1 MKFENFSTKSFFLFI
16 YSITFALGCNF
27 NPNSMSNS
35 NISPPVA
42 DVIPYQHKIHN
53 HIRIDPYYWL
63 NQSDNP
69 DVIDYLEKEN
79 DYYQKMTAHTKKL
92 EKELY
97 NEMRARIKENDS
109 SVPYFYNGYWY
120 MTRFEEGKDYP
131 IYLRKKEVL
140 TEEEEILFDCNE
152 MAKGQDYFRLVG
164 ISVSPDNTK
173 VAFGIDTV
181 SRRQFTIK
189 VKDLKRGKIL
199 NTEIKNTTG
208 GSVWAADNLTLFYNK
223 KDQQT
228 LRSEAVYKHKIN
240 LPDQADVLVYEEV
253 DETYSVNIK
262 SSKSRKYIFISCHST
277 TTSEHRFIEA
287 GQPESDFILIQPR
300 TSNLE
305 YDIEHFGDHFYI
317 HTNYDKAINFQ
328 IMRTSVDQTTTD
340 YWQQLL
346 PHRDKVLLEDFEL
359 FDQYLVVNERENGLS
374 RLRIIGWD
382 NKEDYYL
389 PVTEETYALYISYNP
404 EFKSPQLRYV
414 FNSLT
419 TPNSVIEFD
428 MSNKQ
433 KTVLKTQEV
442 LGGDFNANDYTSKR
456 LWADARDGTK
466 IPISIVYHKDTQL
479 SENTPVLQYAYG
491 SYGHTIDPSFSSTRL
506 SLLNR
511 GFAFAIAHTRGGENM
526 GRQWYEEG
534 KLLKKMNTFYDF
546 IDCSK
551 FLIKQK
557 YTSADHL
564 YANGGSAGGL
574 LMGVV
579 INLEPEL
586 YNGVVADVPFVD
598 VVTTML
604 DDTIPLTTS
613 EYDEWGN
620 PNDKPFYEYM
630 LSYSPYD
637 QVKAQEYPNLLV
649 TSGLHDSQV
658 QYFEPTKW
666 VALLRAK
673 KTDQNLLFL
682 DTNMKAGHSGA
693 SGRFEIL
700 KELAK
705 KYAFIIDLELK
716 KSSKKSVIFAS
727 EK

>member
-1 MKFENFSTKSFFLFI
+1 MNFENFFVRTFFPLI
-16 YSITFALGCNF
+16 YSITFALGCNS
-27 NPNSMSNS
+27 NPTSMIHT

-42 DVIPYQHKIHN
+42 DEIPYQHKIHG

-63 NQSDNP
+63 NQRDNSE
-69 DVIDYLEKEN
+69 VLDYLEMEN
-79 DYYQKMTAHTKKL
+79 DYYQKMTAHTQGL
-92 EKELY
+92 QKELY
-97 NEMRARIKENDS
+97 DEMRARIKEDDS
-109 SVPYFYNGYWY
+109 SVPYFHNGYWY
-120 MTRFEEGKDYP
+120 ITRFEEGKDYP

-140 TEEEEILFDCNE
+140 TADEEILFDCNE

-173 VAFGIDTV
+173 VAFGVDTV
-181 SRRQFTIK
+181 SRRQYTIK
-189 VKDLKRGKIL
+189 VKDLKGGLIMD
-199 NTEIKNTTG
+199 TEIKNTTG
-208 GSVWAADNLTLFYNK
+208 GSVWASDNLTLFYNK
-223 KDQQT
+223 KDEQT

-240 LPDQADVLVYEEV
+240 RPHQDDVLVYEEV
-253 DETYSVNIK
+253 DEAYSVYVN
-262 SSKSRKYIFISCHST
+262 SSKSRKYIFVSCHNT
-277 TTSEHRFIEA
+277 KTSEHHFIQA
-287 GQPESDFILIQPR
+287 SQPESDFQLIQAR
-300 TSNLE
+300 TSGLE
-305 YDIEHFGDHFYI
+305 YDVEHFGDHFYI
-317 HTNYDKAINFQ
+317 HTNFNKAKNFQ
-328 IMRTSVDQTTTD
+328 IMRTPVDRTTTD
-340 YWQQLL
+340 HWQPLL
-346 PHRDKVLLEDFEL
+346 PHRDEVLLEDFEL
-359 FDQYLVVNERENGLS
+359 FDQYWVVNERANGLS
-374 RLRIIGWD
+374 RLRVMSWD
-382 NKEDYYL
+382 NKEDYYI
-389 PVTEETYALYISYNP
+389 PIDEETYALYISYNP
-404 EFKSPQLRYV
+404 EFKSSQLRYV

-419 TPNSVIEFD
+419 TPTSVIEFD
-428 MSNKQ
+428 MSDQQ

-442 LGGDFNANDYTSKR
+442 LGGDFDPDDYTSKR

-479 SENTPVLQYAYG
+479 SKNTPILQYAYG
-491 SYGHTIDPSFSSTRL
+491 SYGHTIDPYFSSTRL

-511 GFAFAIAHTRGGENM
+511 GFAFAIAHIRGGEYM
-526 GRQWYEEG
+526 GRHWYEEG

-551 FLIKQK
+551 FLIQQK
-557 YTSADHL
+557 YTTAEHL

-579 INLEPEL
+579 INLAPDL

-620 PNDKPFYEYM
+620 PNDKTYYDYM

-637 QVKAQEYPNLLV
+637 QVKEQYYPNLLI

-666 VALLRAK
+666 VARLRTH

-682 DTNMKAGHSGA
+682 DTNMKAGHSVA
-693 SGRFEIL
+693 SGRFDSL

-705 KYAFIIDLELK
+705 KYAFIIDLE
-716 KSSKKSVIFAS
+716 

>member
-1 MKFENFSTKSFFLFI
+1 M
-16 YSITFALGCNF
+16 
-27 NPNSMSNS
+27 PNS

-42 DVIPYQHKIHN
+42 NVIPYQHKTHN
-53 HIRIDPYYWL
+53 HLRNDPYYWL
-63 NQSDNP
+63 NEIENP
-69 DVIDYLEKEN
+69 EVLNYLDREN
-79 DYYQKMTAHTKKL
+79 DYYKRMTAHTKGL
-92 EKELY
+92 QKELY
-97 NEMRARIKENDS
+97 NEMRARIKEEDS

-120 MTRFEEGKDYP
+120 ITRFNEGKDYP
-131 IYLRKKEVL
+131 VYLRKKEVL
-140 TEEEEILFDCNE
+140 TGEEEILFDCNE
-152 MAKGQDYFRLVG
+152 MAKGHDFFHLVG

-173 VAFGIDTV
+173 VAFAIDTI
-181 SRRQFTIK
+181 SRRQYTIK
-189 VKDLKRGKIL
+189 VKDLERGVIL
-199 NTEIKNTTG
+199 ETVIKNTTG

-223 KDQQT
+223 KDEQT
-228 LRSEAVYKHKIN
+228 LRSKAVYKHKIN
-240 LPDQADVLVYEEV
+240 LPDQADLLVYEEV
-253 DETYSVNIK
+253 DETFSVNVN
-262 SSKSRKYIFISCHST
+262 SSKSRRYIFISSQST
-277 TTSEHRFIEA
+277 TSSEYRFIEA
-287 GQPESDFILIQPR
+287 AEPESDFKLIQPR
-300 TSNLE
+300 TPNLE
-305 YDIEHFGDHFYI
+305 YDVEYFGDHFYI
-317 HTNYDKAINFQ
+317 HTNYDKAKNFQ
-328 IMRTSVDQTTTD
+328 IMRTPVDQTTTES
-340 YWQQLL
+340 WQSLL

-359 FDQYLVVNERENGLS
+359 FDQYWIVNERENGLS
-374 RLRIIGWD
+374 RLRILGWD

-389 PVTEETYALYISYNP
+389 PIDEETYALYISYNP
-404 EFKSPQLRYV
+404 EFKSSQFRYV
-414 FNSLT
+414 FDSLT
-419 TPNSVIEFD
+419 TPTSIIEFD
-428 MSNKQ
+428 MSTQQ

-442 LGGDFNANDYTSKR
+442 LGEDFDPDDYTSKR
-456 LWADARDGTK
+456 LWAEARDGIK
-466 IPISIVYHKDTQL
+466 IPISIVYREDTQL
-479 SENTPVLQYAYG
+479 SENTPILQYAYG

-511 GFAFAIAHTRGGENM
+511 GFAFAISHIRGGGYM
-526 GRQWYEEG
+526 GRHWYEEG
-534 KLLKKMNTFYDF
+534 KLLKKKNTFYDF

-579 INLEPEL
+579 INLAPDL

-620 PNDKPFYEYM
+620 PNEKTYYDYM

-637 QVKAQEYPNLLV
+637 QVKAQNYPNLLV

-666 VALLRAK
+666 LAVLRVK

-693 SGRFEIL
+693 SGRFDSL

-705 KYAFIIDLELK
+705 KYAFIIDLEVK
-716 KSSKKSVIFAS
+716 
-727 EK
+727 

>member
-1 MKFENFSTKSFFLFI
+1 MKFENFSTKSFFPFI
-16 YSITFALGCNF
+16 YSIKFALGYNS
-27 NPNSMSNS
+27 NPNSMSNP

-53 HIRIDPYYWL
+53 HSRIDPYYWL
-63 NQSDNP
+63 NQRDNP
-69 DVIDYLEKEN
+69 DVIDYLDKEN
-79 DYYQKMTAHTKKL
+79 DYYQKMTAHTKEL

-97 NEMRARIKENDS
+97 DEMRARIKEDDS

-131 IYLRKKEVL
+131 IYLRKKKVF

-152 MAKGQDYFRLVG
+152 MAKGLDYFCLVG

-189 VKDLKRGKIL
+189 VKDLKRGEIL

-253 DETYSVNIK
+253 DETYSVNVR
-262 SSKSRKYIFISCHST
+262 SSKSRKYILISCHST

-287 GQPESDFILIQPR
+287 SQPESDFILIQPR
-300 TSNLE
+300 TPNLE

-317 HTNYDKAINFQ
+317 HTNYDEAINFQ
-328 IMRTSVDQTTTD
+328 IMRTTVDQTTSD
-340 YWQQLL
+340 FWQPLL
-346 PHRDKVLLEDFEL
+346 PHRDEVLLEDFEL
-359 FDQYLVVNERENGLS
+359 FDQYWVVNERENGLS

-389 PVTEETYALYISYNP
+389 PISEETYTLYISYNP

-442 LGGDFNANDYTSKR
+442 LGGDFNTNDYTSKR

-511 GFAFAIAHTRGGENM
+511 GFAFAIAHTRGGESM
-526 GRQWYEEG
+526 GRKWYEEG

-551 FLIKQK
+551 FLIDQK

-579 INLEPEL
+579 INLAPEL

-620 PNDKPFYEYM
+620 PNDKTFYEYM

-637 QVKAQEYPNLLV
+637 QVKAQDYPNLLV

-716 KSSKKSVIFAS
+716 
-727 EK
+727 